1 MWIRIRAV
9 VVEDEPLAAE
19 YLATLLDDTYQ
30 VEVIATATDSETGR
44 QLGFTACGCATDSE
58 LKSQL
63 RARAP
68 PGWRQ
73 CLNYKTL
80 KGRQRLNRVGL
91 AKRKIGVRLDSIAVT
106 VRQLVI
112 GHPVAHMVLRIW
124 RQPGR
129 RLRQLGQKRVGP
141 SKNSAYSHLGIL
153 EDTSIYE

>member
-1 MWIRIRAV
+1 
-9 VVEDEPLAAE
+9 LAAE

-30 VEVIATATDSETGR
+30 VEVIATATDGETGL

-68 PGWRQ
+68 LGWRQ

-106 VRQLVI
+106 VTAVSDRSPCCAYGPADVAPAWTTVTAI
-112 GHPVAHMVLRIW
+112 GTKK
-124 RQPGR
+124 GR
-129 RLRQLGQKRVGP
+129 SLK
-141 SKNSAYSHLGIL
+141 K
-153 EDTSIYE
+153 